1 MQYRT
6 IGNSGLITTD
16 LSLGTMLFGEDSGRS
31 TPEKEAKEI
40 LSYYLAQGGNHID
53 TANVYAGGR
62 SEEIIG
68 RALGASERKRSILA
82 TKVRFPMGED
92 PNQAGL
98 SRLHI
103 IESVEDSLRRLQ
115 TDYIDILYVHAW
127 DPITP
132 IAETLRALDDVVTSG
147 KVRYLGVSNFKAWQ
161 VMKAQGLADQLGLHR
176 FIAGQY
182 QYSLVKRDLE
192 YEFIDLFESEG
203 IGLLPWGPLGGGFLT
218 GKYQRTGPTSGRIST
233 TEDHTEESWERRN
246 TEQNWRI
253 LDYIQEL
260 AKHYKA
266 TPSQIALAW
275 VRAKKVVSS
284 VILGART
291 LEQLKDNMGAAHIN
305 LQLEEVKQ
313 LDQLSQTPELY
324 PYRMLD
330 AYAQR
335 KF

>member
-1 MQYRT
+1 
-6 IGNSGLITTD
+6 IGKSGLITTD
-16 LSLGTMLFGEDSGRS
+16 LSLGTMLFGEESGRS
-31 TPEKEAKEI
+31 TPEADAKAI
-40 LSYYLAQGGNHID
+40 MQYYLAEGGNHID

-68 RALGASERKRSILA
+68 RALEASQRKRVILA

-92 PNQAGL
+92 HNQAGL

-103 IESVEDSLRRLQ
+103 IEAVHDSLRRLQ
-115 TDYIDILYVHAW
+115 TDYIDLLYVHAW

-132 IAETLRALDDVVTSG
+132 IQETLRALDDIVTSG

-161 VMKAQGLADQLGLHR
+161 VMKAQGLADQLGMHK

-192 YEFIDLFESEG
+192 YEFVDLFESEG
-203 IGLLPWGPLGGGFLT
+203 LGLLPWGPLGGGFLT
-218 GKYQRTGPTSGRIST
+218 GKYQRTGPTAGRISI

-246 TEQNWRI
+246 TEQNWQI
-253 LDYIQEL
+253 LDYVQDL
-260 AKHYKA
+260 AKQHQV
-266 TPSQIALAW
+266 TPSQVALAW
-275 VRAKKVVSS
+275 LRAKQVVSS

-291 LEQLKDNMGAAHIN
+291 LDQLKDNMGAAKLN
-305 LQLEEVKQ
+305 
-313 LDQLSQTPELY
+313 LSQVEIAHLDELSKLPELY
-324 PYRMLD
+324 PYRMLE

-335 KF
+335 KL